1 MVRVLKKNLENKI
14 CSQMYEVF
22 HLIEAY
28 VVWKI
33 TIELNKSHEM
43 EANKNKPEEQV
54 W

>member
-1 MVRVLKKNLENKI
+1 
-14 CSQMYEVF
+14 MYEVF

-43 EANKNKPEEQV
+43 EANKNKPGNKNVKSQNSQ
-54 W
+54 